1 MRYLPILLILLFSC
15 RENDKRA
22 TVLYEPNSVK
32 NVKPEIVDTIS
43 FEENY
48 TYINA
53 VIGISDINNNLQG
66 FWAHDGKGLSIFKY
80 DKEGKILN
88 KISLPTI
95 NEPYGLNR
103 ITDFKIINEDSI
115 FVYDGE
121 FSRLNLV
128 NSHSE
133 IINSWKIHQYV
144 EEISPEFSNEIVDL
158 YLNKTNELILELSGY
173 SNIYYTSDPNFF
185 EKNTLLYQIN
195 LTTGKVK
202 SGIKYPQ
209 NSPYKNYLFWS
220 GIIPYIRKIDSTY
233 LTIFAHD
240 EHLYFHGQNLE
251 LISKYST
258 LPTNFPRG
266 RGNEW
271 GTKQK
276 MNYAR
281 INRKLNGYNFKIKEP
296 FETKNGKLLGRV
308 YSAPLGDNP
317 SIPDDMQSFMK
328 GNFKSKY
335 YLQIFNLNNNIQ
347 KIYNDIEIGYLN
359 LGNLIFIDKNE
370 FYYFLENN
378 PDRESYRIFKVQ
390 LKELTT

>member
-32 NVKPEIVDTIS
+32 NVEPEIVDTIS

-128 NSHSE
+128 NSQSE
-133 IINSWKIHQYV
+133 IINSWKIYQYV
-144 EEISPEFSNEIVDL
+144 EEISPEFSNEIVDS
-158 YLNKTNELILELSGY
+158 YLNETNELILELSGY

-233 LTIFAHD
+233 LTIFTHD
-240 EHLYFHGQNLE
+240 EHLYFHDQNLE

-335 YLQIFNLNNNIQ
+335 YLKIFNINKNFQ
-347 KIYNDIEIGYLN
+347 KIYN
-359 LGNLIFIDKNE
+359 
-370 FYYFLENN
+370 
-378 PDRESYRIFKVQ
+378 
-390 LKELTT
+390 

>member
-53 VIGISDINNNLQG
+53 VIGISDIDNNLQG

-128 NSHSE
+128 NSQSE

-173 SNIYYTSDPNFF
+173 SN
-185 EKNTLLYQIN
+185 
-195 LTTGKVK
+195 
-202 SGIKYPQ
+202 
-209 NSPYKNYLFWS
+209 
-220 GIIPYIRKIDSTY
+220 
-233 LTIFAHD
+233 
-240 EHLYFHGQNLE
+240 
-251 LISKYST
+251 
-258 LPTNFPRG
+258 
-266 RGNEW
+266 
-271 GTKQK
+271 
-276 MNYAR
+276 
-281 INRKLNGYNFKIKEP
+281 
-296 FETKNGKLLGRV
+296 
-308 YSAPLGDNP
+308 
-317 SIPDDMQSFMK
+317 
-328 GNFKSKY
+328 
-335 YLQIFNLNNNIQ
+335 
-347 KIYNDIEIGYLN
+347 
-359 LGNLIFIDKNE
+359 
-370 FYYFLENN
+370 
-378 PDRESYRIFKVQ
+378 
-390 LKELTT
+390 